1 MNRGKRKCELLL
13 RMRARVAARYGLE
26 YNPHECKHEEDCSG
40 TCPLCNAELAD
51 LERQL
56 QNRHIT
62 NIDQEGCSHVKAH
75 WHQHLH
81 RKQRENCSSTS

>member
-40 TCPLCNAELAD
+40 TCPLCDAELAD

-62 NIDQEGCSHVKAH
+62 NYCCPIKVDLRNDIWLGC
-75 WHQHLH
+75 
-81 RKQRENCSSTS
+81 